1 MTVTADPSSRG
12 AIHTVDDG
20 MICMMPAWRRAIV
33 IGFLLG
39 GLFLAADVGLSGERF
54 PSDERMWRQ
63 LLAEAQALG
72 LPTKF
77 LKAVPPS
84 FVRFEFDDLHSYAA
98 EYHLGEHRM
107 VLNRALSFNGAGTT
121 LRPLGRLTHT
131 EVSTL
136 YHELFHAYLDY
147 LVTAAESSPEV
158 ASDPLLVLARAQQG
172 CHYGAVLITPVVQR
186 RGETEERFL
195 SERESWEA
203 LNETWAVFV
212 GWVVW
217 NQMEVSTHKGPSIQQ
232 PGKNQEEWI
241 GRLKVAE
248 REGNLRGYYEPED
261 SGERAVAR
269 KRYLAPASRLSE
281 LEATVLMKDVME
293 FSPALLA
300 RSKEILSRTDLG
312 VARYDQCR

>member
-1 MTVTADPSSRG
+1 MVR
-12 AIHTVDDG
+12 
-20 MICMMPAWRRAIV
+20 MLCRAIA
-33 IGFLLG
+33 IGFLTG
-39 GLFLAADVGLSGERF
+39 GLLLTANVGMSEERF
-54 PSDERMWRQ
+54 PSAERMWRQ
-63 LLAEAQALG
+63 LLIEAQALG

-98 EYHLGEHRM
+98 EYHLEEHRM
-107 VLNRALSFNGAGTT
+107 VLSRTLSFNGAGTT

-131 EVSTL
+131 EISTL

-147 LVTAAESSPEV
+147 LVTAAETSPEA
-158 ASDPLLVLARAQQG
+158 ASEPVLALARAQQG

-217 NQMEVSTHKGPSIQQ
+217 NQLELSAHRGPSIQQ
-232 PGKNQEEWI
+232 PGKSQEEWLS
-241 GRLKVAE
+241 RLKAAD
-248 REGNLRGYYEPED
+248 REGSLHGYYEPED
-261 SGERAVAR
+261 PGERAMAR

-281 LEATVLMKDVME
+281 QEAIAVMKDVME
-293 FSPALLA
+293 FPPSLLVRA
-300 RSKEILSRTDLG
+300 RGILSGAGQG
-312 VARYDQCR
+312 VERYDRCK

>member
-1 MTVTADPSSRG
+1 M
-12 AIHTVDDG
+12 
-20 MICMMPAWRRAIV
+20 
-33 IGFLLG
+33 GFLVG
-39 GLFLAADVGLSGERF
+39 GFLVPPNVGMSDERLLST
-54 PSDERMWRQ
+54 ERMWRQ
-63 LLAEAQALG
+63 LLTEAQALG

-107 VLNRALSFNGAGTT
+107 VLSRTLSFNGAGTT

-131 EVSTL
+131 EISTL

-147 LVTAAESSPEV
+147 LVTAAEASSKA
-158 ASDPLLVLARAQQG
+158 ASDPVLALARAQQG

-217 NQMEVSTHKGPSIQQ
+217 NQLELSGHRGPSIQQ
-232 PGKNQEEWI
+232 PGKSQEEWVS
-241 GRLKVAE
+241 RLKDAD

-261 SGERAVAR
+261 PSERAVAR
-269 KRYLAPASRLSE
+269 KRYLAPASRLSGQ
-281 LEATVLMKDVME
+281 EATVLMKNVME
-293 FSPALLA
+293 FSPALLVRA
-300 RSKEILSRTDLG
+300 KGVLSGTGQG
-312 VARYDQCR
+312 VERYYQCR